1 MPNLVPIVVEQT
13 AKGERSYDIFS
24 RLLRDRI
31 VILDTDVNNHSAGLI
46 VAQMLFLEA
55 EDPDRDIIFYINSPG
70 GVVTAGMSI
79 YDTMQY
85 IRPDISTIVMG
96 QACSMGSL
104 LAQAGAVGKRYI
116 LPNAR
121 HMIHQPSGGARGQAT
136 DIQIQA
142 QEILKMK
149 QYLTEIYVKH
159 NTANKTF
166 EQLSADMER
175 DFFMSAEEAVAY
187 GLADRVISRRDE

>member
-1 MPNLVPIVVEQT
+1 MNLVPMVIEQT
-13 AKGERSYDIFS
+13 AKGERSFDIFS
-24 RLLRDRI
+24 RLLKDRTVFI
-31 VILDTDVNNHSAGLI
+31 NGAISTEMSHVI
-46 VAQMLFLEA
+46 VAQLLFLES
-55 EDPDRDIIFYINSPG
+55 EDPDKDIYVYVNSG
-70 GVVTAGMSI
+70 GGEVTAGMAI
-79 YDTMQY
+79 YDT
-85 IRPDISTIVMG
+85 INFIKPDVSKVVMG

-104 LAQAGAVGKRYI
+104 LAQAGTAGKRFI

-121 HMIHQPSGGARGQAT
+121 HMIHQPSGGASGQAT

-159 NTANKTF
+159 NTASKTF

-175 DFFMSAEEAVAY
+175 DFFMSAQEAVTY
-187 GLADRVISRRDE
+187 GLADRVITKRD

>member
-13 AKGERSYDIFS
+13 SKGERSYDIFS

-31 VILDTDVNNHSAGLI
+31 VILDTDVNNHTAGLI

-104 LAQAGAVGKRYI
+104 LATAGAAGKRYM
-116 LPNAR
+116 LPHSRN
-121 HMIHQPSGGARGQAT
+121 MIHQPSGGAEGQAT
-136 DIQIQA
+136 DIEIQA
-142 QEILKMK
+142 REILKMK
-149 QYLTEIYVKH
+149 RYLTEIYVQH
-159 NTANKTF
+159 NSAGKTF

-187 GLADRVISRRDE
+187 GLADKIIAKRD